1 MLASSLLSRQPRGSD
16 QEPDPLREGR
26 PASRRQFRA
35 SGPPPATFSV
45 TALAVADRWA
55 NAVGPVRLTCEARGL
70 RLELIQVG
78 RFAQGFAFAGLADAV
93 SFTVPYRAVRG
104 MVQHG
109 RALHLSLDPHAATPY
124 NRFALSHFA
133 AGPPR
138 SLLWS
143 LRLRSWALVV
153 VALLALAGG
162 VAVALT
168 VARAES
174 SAPSWA
180 PWALGAL
187 CAVVIHP
194 LLQRLVRRLTAGGQE
209 SDRLRARFERIV
221 AAQLGL
227 EVAPELGPQRPVEG
241 PVVHV
246 GQLMGKRGRRWALAV
261 SLASVGASV
270 AVLTVRELGVRPE
283 RIFAAPLLRVGFA
296 PRVRRVGDLAI
307 KAADPKL
314 PVCACRH
321 PDAAMW
327 REAFDE
333 LAILVQPVVPPRGR
347 TGPTWLHV
355 DQTYPLEALG
365 EDEAVELDLAVVN
378 NGRRTFEEIDLI
390 LTFARRDGA
399 GQRGNLVERG
409 LHWPRNLGPGDSVK
423 WRVEAIGTEMK
434 VEGRYDRR
442 VGLEQL
448 APAQAFDDLADARL
462 PMVRLHA
469 AVMLAYAGHER
480 GYQRAAALSDLPPA
494 GQEVQR
500 QLAASRAPLRLCN
513 LEVVP
518 TEGVRA
524 CLFNGSDR
532 LHRSLVVRAVG
543 GEVAPVR
550 IDDIFVA
557 GTGLQIRVP
566 GTAAATA
573 SYVVDAP

>member
-1 MLASSLLSRQPRGSD
+1 M
-16 QEPDPLREGR
+16 
-26 PASRRQFRA
+26 
-35 SGPPPATFSV
+35 

-55 NAVGPVRLTCEARGL
+55 NAVGPVRLVCEPRGL

-78 RFAQGFAFAGLADAV
+78 RFAQGFAFAGLADTV

-124 NRFALSHFA
+124 NRFALTHFA

-153 VALLALAGG
+153 VTLLALMAG
-162 VAVALT
+162 VAIALA

-187 CAVVIHP
+187 CSVLIHP
-194 LLQRLVRRLTAGGQE
+194 LLRGVVRRLTAGGQE

-246 GQLMGKRGRRWALAV
+246 GQLMGQRGRRWAIAL

-270 AVLTVRELGVRPE
+270 AVLTVRELGIQPE
-283 RIFAAPLLRVGFA
+283 RIFAAPLMRVGFA
-296 PRVRRVGDLAI
+296 PRVRRIGDLAV

-314 PVCACRH
+314 PLCSCTR

-333 LAILVQPVVPPRGR
+333 LAILVQPVVPPRGQ
-347 TGPTWLHV
+347 TAPMWLRV
-355 DQTYPLEALG
+355 DQTYPLDALG
-365 EDEAVELDLAVVN
+365 EDEEVELDLAVVN
-378 NGRRTFEEIDLI
+378 NGRRTFEDIDLT

-399 GQRGNLVERG
+399 GRRGSLVERG
-409 LHWPRNLGPGDSVK
+409 LHWPRKLAPGESVK
-423 WRVEAIGTEMK
+423 WRVEASGTEMK

-442 VGLEQL
+442 VTLAKL
-448 APAQAFDDLADARL
+448 APPEAFDDLAEARL

-469 AVMLAYAGHER
+469 AVMLAYGGHDR
-480 GYQRAAALSDLPPA
+480 GHQRAAALSGLPPA
-494 GQEVQR
+494 GQEIQR
-500 QLAASRAPLRLCN
+500 QLVASRAPLRLCDV
-513 LEVVP
+513 EVVP
-518 TEGVRA
+518 TVGLRA
-524 CLFNGSDR
+524 CLFNGSER
-532 LHRSLVVRAVG
+532 LHRSLVVRPVRG
-543 GEVAPVR
+543 GASPLR

-557 GTGLQIRVP
+557 GTGLQITLP
-566 GTAAATA
+566 GADAPTT
-573 SYVVDAP
+573 SYVVEPP

>member
-227 EVAPELGPQRPVEG
+227 EVAPELDAELVRASQEFLGPRYRAE
-241 PVVHV
+241 
-246 GQLMGKRGRRWALAV
+246 
-261 SLASVGASV
+261 
-270 AVLTVRELGVRPE
+270 
-283 RIFAAPLLRVGFA
+283 A
-296 PRVRRVGDLAI
+296 PRWG
-307 KAADPKL
+307 
-314 PVCACRH
+314 
-321 PDAAMW
+321 
-327 REAFDE
+327 
-333 LAILVQPVVPPRGR
+333 
-347 TGPTWLHV
+347 
-355 DQTYPLEALG
+355 
-365 EDEAVELDLAVVN
+365 
-378 NGRRTFEEIDLI
+378 
-390 LTFARRDGA
+390 
-399 GQRGNLVERG
+399 
-409 LHWPRNLGPGDSVK
+409 
-423 WRVEAIGTEMK
+423 EMK
-434 VEGRYDRR
+434 LEVWERYADWLQRNGLLEG
-442 VGLEQL
+442 E
-448 APAQAFDDLADARL
+448 FD
-462 PMVRLHA
+462 P
-469 AVMLAYAGHER
+469 
-480 GYQRAAALSDLPPA
+480 AAAFTNEFLP
-494 GQEVQR
+494 E
-500 QLAASRAPLRLCN
+500 
-513 LEVVP
+513 
-518 TEGVRA
+518 
-524 CLFNGSDR
+524 
-532 LHRSLVVRAVG
+532 
-543 GEVAPVR
+543 
-550 IDDIFVA
+550 
-557 GTGLQIRVP
+557 
-566 GTAAATA
+566 
-573 SYVVDAP
+573 